1 MPKMPLRAAAL
12 FAVLTMSLAI
22 LAGAALAASPATFT
36 TDSTGSSVN
45 KNHYVNKC
53 DVYLNGGPTGAA
65 LPDGSWTFGVLAPGG
80 QADPNGSNL
89 LSTDSNANR
98 TFTTSGGNV
107 SYGGTHTTSTDTV
120 TGKTLID
127 LCDYNDTPNPGGVYI
142 AFICDASNMTPSG
155 CKYDAFKV
163 TGSSPPPGG
172 SDLTGIKT
180 ANGAFTRSYSW
191 TTQKDANPTYVQT
204 SNNTVSVAYSVTVT
218 KSAPT
223 DSGFMVTGTVTVFNS
238 NDDTV
243 TGVSVT
249 DAIGSTACI
258 VTGGSSS
265 IAGGSSATFDYTCSL
280 TGVTASSTGT
290 NTATIS
296 WDKSSINSPNNMATA
311 TADFDFTADPT
322 VVGDCTTVSDTLKG
336 SLGTV
341 CATHTFNY
349 SLTLNVPATGCTT
362 YNNTA
367 SETTSG
373 TSDSAS
379 VEVCRTNSNGFTIGF
394 WQNKN
399 GQNYIRSNCTTLRT
413 KVASYSNVFS
423 SVPACTTPFQ
433 NYVLSIIGAA
443 NASGDGV
450 AMFKAQ
456 MLATALNV
464 GRTSSLGTTSVVV
477 PTSIDADGCATVNEV
492 LASANTYYGTAA
504 ADSTITSAERAQLLV
519 YKDVFD
525 AVNNDN
531 AVTC

>member
-1 MPKMPLRAAAL
+1 MPKHPLRALIVFAAL
-12 FAVLTMSLAI
+12 AVSLA
-22 LAGAALAASPATFT
+22 LMAGAALAASLATFT

-98 TFTTSGGNV
+98 TFTTSGGSV
-107 SYGGTHTTSTDTV
+107 TYGGTHSTSTDTV

-127 LCDYNDTPNPGGVYI
+127 LCDYADTPNPGGVYI
-142 AFICDASNMTPSG
+142 AFICDSSNMTPSG

-172 SDLTGIKT
+172 TDLTGTKT
-180 ANGAFTRSYSW
+180 ADTAFTRTHSW
-191 TTQKDANPTYVQT
+191 TTDKSCSPTYFQT
-204 SNNTVSVAYSVTVT
+204 NANTVVTNCSVTVT
-218 KSAPT
+218 KSAGV
-223 DSGFMVTGTVTVFNS
+223 DSGWTVSGHVPVFNS

-249 DAIGSTACI
+249 DEIGGNLCTVS
-258 VTGGSSS
+258 GGSST
-265 IAGGSSATFDYTCSL
+265 IAGGDQTTFDYTCS
-280 TGVTASSTGT
+280 VPDASSGT
-290 NTATIS
+290 NTATIH
-296 WDKSSINSPNNMATA
+296 WDKTSINSPNDSATA
-311 TADFDFTADPT
+311 TANFSFSSTPTT
-322 VVGDCTTVSDTLKG
+322 VVGNCTTVTDSMAGL
-336 SLGTV
+336 LGTTCV
-341 CATHTFNY
+341 THTFNY
-349 SLTLNVPATGCTT
+349 TLTLNVPSTGCTT
-362 YNNTA
+362 YTNTA
-367 SETTSG
+367 SESTSG
-373 TSDSAS
+373 TSDS
-379 VEVCRTNSNGFTIGF
+379 VDVKVCRTNNNGYTIGF

-399 GQNYIRSNCTTLRT
+399 GQNYIKSNCTTERN

-433 NYVLSIIGAA
+433 NYVLSIINTA

-464 GRTSSLGTTSVVV
+464 GRTSSLGTTGVVV

-525 AVNNDN
+525 AVNNDA